1 MGFRRKR
8 IPRERVQVHGG
19 RGLGLRIRDSERATV
34 ISGETVTTT
43 KQKILIVEDDVDV
56 AEMVTAYFR
65 AQGYDVLVANWGE
78 DGVTTC
84 QEHHPDLAILDIR
97 LPDIDGY
104 EVARRMRSDRRTSDV
119 PIIFLTEKRERAD
132 KLQGLELGADDY
144 ITKPFDIQE
153 LRLRVRN
160 ALQRISQGTL
170 TNPVSG
176 LPEGA
181 LVDERLKTALQ
192 TDGLAVILVSLENL
206 DAFRETY
213 GFVASDDVLRA
224 FSVMIHNTMSEVG
237 AKDDFLGHL
246 GPAEFV
252 LTVQSVNM
260 PALQE
265 RLRSRL
271 NQSLDYFYPVK
282 DRERAAQRPDRL
294 NVKMSE
300 MSTVK
305 GRFTSVE
312 QFKVELLRLKR

>member
-1 MGFRRKR
+1 
-8 IPRERVQVHGG
+8 VANV
-19 RGLGLRIRDSERATV
+19 
-34 ISGETVTTT
+34 
-43 KQKILIVEDDVDV
+43 KQKILIVEDDIDV

-65 AQGYDVLVANWGE
+65 AQGYDVLTVNWGE
-78 DGVTTC
+78 DGVRAC
-84 QEHHPDLAILDIR
+84 QTNHPDLAILDIR

-104 EVARRMRSDRRTSDV
+104 EVARRLRSDRRTADV

-160 ALQRISQGTL
+160 ALQRISQGSL

-181 LVDERLKTALQ
+181 LVDERLTSAMKS
-192 TDGLAVILVSLENL
+192 DGLAVLLISLENL

-237 AKDDFLGHL
+237 EKDDFLGHF

-252 LTVQSVNM
+252 LIVQSANLNV
-260 PALQE
+260 LQD
-265 RLRSRL
+265 RLRLRL
-271 NQSLDYFYPVK
+271 AQSLDYFYPIK
-282 DRERAAQRPDRL
+282 DRERASKRPDRL
-294 NVKMSE
+294 SVKMSE

-305 GRFTSVE
+305 GRFVTVDKL
-312 QFKVELLRLKR
+312 KVELLRLKR

>member
-1 MGFRRKR
+1 MAN
-8 IPRERVQVHGG
+8 V
-19 RGLGLRIRDSERATV
+19 
-34 ISGETVTTT
+34 
-43 KQKILIVEDDVDV
+43 KQKILIVEDDLDV

-65 AQGYDVLVANWGE
+65 AQGYEVTTVNWGE
-78 DGVTTC
+78 DGVRAC
-84 QEHHPDLAILDIR
+84 QAKHPDLAILDIR

-104 EVARRMRSDRRTSDV
+104 EVARRLRRDRRTAHV

-160 ALQRISQGTL
+160 ALQRISQGSL

-181 LVDERLKTALQ
+181 LVDERLAAAIKN
-192 TDGLAVILVSLENL
+192 DGLSLLLVSLENL

-224 FSVMIHNTMSEVG
+224 FSVMIQNSMGEIG
-237 AKDDFLGHL
+237 GKDDFLGHL
-246 GPAEFV
+246 GAAEFV
-252 LTVQSVNM
+252 LVAQSANL

-271 NQSLDYFYPVK
+271 TQSLDYFYPIK
-282 DRERAAQRPDRL
+282 ERERASQHPDRL
-294 NVKMSE
+294 GVKMSE
-300 MSTVK
+300 MPSAK
-305 GRFTSVE
+305 GRFASVD
-312 QFKVELLRLKR
+312 KLKMELLRLKR